1 MAAALQATW
10 DAIFAAHQRYS
21 NQYLTLED
29 SGRPQVERAA
39 DLDALVCELR
49 LFVQQAR
56 EELAPWVADPPTE
69 TYWAF
74 VLEVSQTMLGSLD
87 HYVEQWGQHAQ
98 QYRRHPDPA
107 APPIPAEDDALQARS
122 EDPADPAPTESVL
135 DAAYGWFEERT
146 RDYPQKIAGYRA
158 QIQAY
163 RAEYRAAA
171 VVDFSRAV
179 RNRRVIRAL
188 EETVHMAEDTLRRA
202 RRVLRDRTSD
212 QQEAKA
218 LAHTPPRRRPLPT
231 GWQVTEGGAS

>member
-1 MAAALQATW
+1 MFAALRTTW
-10 DAIFAAHQRYS
+10 DAIFEAHQRFS
-21 NQYLTLED
+21 AQYLTLED
-29 SGRPQVERAA
+29 SGCPRVERAD
-39 DLDALVCELR
+39 DLDALVRELR

-56 EELAPWVADPPTE
+56 GELAPWVADPPTE

-135 DAAYGWFEERT
+135 DAVYGWFEEQT

-163 RAEYRAAA
+163 RAEYQDGA
-171 VVDFSRAV
+171 VVDFPRAV
-179 RNRRVIRAL
+179 RNRRLIRTL
-188 EETVHMAEDTLRRA
+188 EETVRVAEDTLRRG
-202 RRVLRDRTSD
+202 RRVLRNRTRD
-212 QQEAKA
+212 QQTAQA
-218 LAHTPPRRRPLPT
+218 LAHTPPRRRPLPA
-231 GWQVTEGGAS
+231 GWQVTGGGAS